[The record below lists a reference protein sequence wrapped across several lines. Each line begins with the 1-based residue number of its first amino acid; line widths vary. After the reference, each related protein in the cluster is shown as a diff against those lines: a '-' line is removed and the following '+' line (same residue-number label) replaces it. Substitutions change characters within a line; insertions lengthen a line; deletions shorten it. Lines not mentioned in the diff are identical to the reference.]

1 MYWGDD
7 RGQSIQIGAVL
18 LFGALIVALAGYQAF
33 VVPQQNE
40 QVEFSHSQTVQN
52 DLQDLRNALA
62 SMTGEASA
70 RSVSV
75 QLGTRYPARVIAV
88 NPGPPSGSLRTEG
101 TRDPAVAFEVVNA
114 NATGETGDF
123 WTGTDVRNYST
134 GALVYQPNYNLY
146 GGAPTTYV
154 DNTVVANRFP
164 SGTVTLTGQTFVDG
178 NRVSLVALNGSLGRT
193 RAGTTSVDVRPV
205 SVATTTVSVTSPD
218 PSSPVTLRLPTK
230 LDRETW
236 LDLLDDQLDGP
247 NGHVSSV
254 DVVNA
259 SSGPTFDTLVVTLE
273 AGENYTLELAKV
285 GVGTRVTGT
294 NQTYVTD
301 VSGNG
306 TTVPTDGRTS
316 LTVAVRDSYD
326 NPVSGVPVRASP
338 SNGSLTA
345 TERVTDGDGQAT
357 FTLKA
362 PSTDGPVDV
371 NFSFEHDPV
380 SAGVKFDSGTPE
392 NATMTVVVQEGGS
405 GGDPSTPDYIVDWRD
420 AGDVAGAATNPA
432 ESCVEI
438 PCREPLSLGTIANP
452 ADPGKVVTY
461 YVNDSSTATLS
472 PTVGATNGTGEHDT
486 TLELVRAGDVL
497 LSASNTTGASDLL
510 VDTLVAST
518 FDQNADNW
526 TTFGSFEQD
535 GTTGRTD
542 TGQSNRGNWAYR
554 IDGGS
559 PGGIETAEDFDTSDA
574 QLLTLEYWAE
584 EDGPEG
590 DEGPG
595 EGGEDLV
602 VEYLRQNGDPD
613 TDADWIEIDRLPAE
627 QDGVDEYRRRARL
640 TASDAFHRN
649 FRVRFRQ
656 VGADAGSD
664 EWYVDDVVLRSY
676 SQSGASSGGG
686 DDGGDDGSDTTAPA
700 ISAVSLSDD
709 GSGNLALTFDSDEQ
723 LDTLSVS
730 VDGPA
735 TTNVYTFDESDFS
748 ESSTGG
754 SYTYT
759 LTTTQAYDDGG
770 GTYTATVDDA
780 LDAAGNNG
788 GVDGEGSGLSDTYD
802 YSSGPPATQ
811 NGLRYEGGL
820 TSTDTGSAIQF
831 DVSNVDSSFAR
842 IEGIRVSVQN
852 GVDDR
857 IYNGDPREFEITGG
871 DSDGYRD
878 DSGEGNPTS
887 RSFAAD
893 GTSIDLTQNGVLST
907 SGGGSSATVF
917 VGQFGTASGNSF
929 IEYDFGSLTR
939 VSSSDDWDVKVVLEL
954 QNRGDVTFYFDES

>member
-40 QVEFSHSQTVQN
+40 RVEFSHSQTVQN

-123 WTGTDVRNYST
+123 WTGTDVRRYRT
-134 GALVYQPNYNLY
+134 GVLVYQPNYNRY
-146 GGAPTTYV
+146 GGAPNTYV

-193 RAGTTSVDVRPV
+193 RAGTTSVDVRPI
-205 SVATTTVSVTSPD
+205 SVATTTVSVTNPD

-236 LDLLDDQLDGP
+236 LALLDDQLNGP
-247 NGHVSSV
+247 NGHVASV

-259 SSGPTFDTLVVTLE
+259 GSGSAFDTLVVTLE

-301 VSGNG
+301 VAGNG

-316 LTVAVRDSYD
+316 LTVAVRDRYD
-326 NPVSGVPVRASP
+326 NPVSGVTVRASP
-338 SNGSLTA
+338 SDGSLTA
-345 TERVTDGDGQAT
+345 TERTTGAEGHAT

-362 PSTDGPVDV
+362 PSTEGPVDV

-380 SAGVKFDSGTPE
+380 SAGTNFDSQTPE
-392 NATMTVVVQEGGS
+392 NATLTVVVQESGSSSGGS
-405 GGDPSTPDYIVDWRD
+405 STPDYVVDWRD
-420 AGDVAGAATNPA
+420 AGDVAGAATSPA
-432 ESCVEI
+432 ETCTEI
-438 PCREPLSLGTIANP
+438 PCRAPLTLGTIANP

-461 YVNDSSTATLS
+461 YVNDSAIATLS

-486 TLELVRAGDVL
+486 SLELARAGDVL
-497 LSASNTTGASDLL
+497 LSASNTSGASDLL

-518 FDQNADNW
+518 FETNADNW
-526 TTFGSFEQD
+526 TTFGSFEQE

-542 TGQSNRGNWAYR
+542 SGPVNRGSWAYR
-554 IDGGS
+554 IDGGN
-559 PGGIETAEDFDTSDA
+559 PGGIETADDFDTGDA
-574 QLLTLEYWAE
+574 QLLTLEYWAQ

-595 EGGEDLV
+595 GDGEDLV

-613 TDADWIEIDRLPAE
+613 TDADWIEIDRLPAGE
-627 QDGVDEYRRRARL
+627 DGIDEYRRRARI
-640 TASDAFHRN
+640 TAGDAFHRD

-656 VGADAGSD
+656 VGADADSD
-664 EWYVDDVVLRSY
+664 EWYVDDIILRSY
-676 SQSGASSGGG
+676 
-686 DDGGDDGSDTTAPA
+686 
-700 ISAVSLSDD
+700 
-709 GSGNLALTFDSDEQ
+709 
-723 LDTLSVS
+723 
-730 VDGPA
+730 GPA
-735 TTNVYTFDESDFS
+735 
-748 ESSTGG
+748 G
-754 SYTYT
+754 
-759 LTTTQAYDDGG
+759 DDGG
-770 GTYTATVDDA
+770 GTGGGGGTNQAPTASAGPDQTVAEGESVTLDGTGSSDSDGSISSYSWTITSGPGSLSDAGTATPIYDAPADVSSDTTVTVELTVTDDDGATDTDTAMVTVENRQLAYNDDA
-780 LDAAGNNG
+780 VAVDGPDDDSTAGGVEFSISNEFGQNVEITGVEVANPAGNARLSDEVMPNDQPRRTELYVEADASDGWVDANDGVSLPNTFDLDSDGFDNNGNPEATDGNTFEFYLYEFENNG
-788 GVDGEGSGLSDTYD
+788 GNRIDMSGRS
-802 YSSGPPATQ
+802 
-811 NGLRYEGGL
+811 
-820 TSTDTGSAIQF
+820 F
-831 DVSNVDSSFAR
+831 DVTISY
-842 IEGIRVSVQN
+842 EL
-852 GVDDR
+852 
-857 IYNGDPREFEITGG
+857 
-871 DSDGYRD
+871 
-878 DSGEGNPTS
+878 
-887 RSFAAD
+887 AD
-893 GTSIDLTQNGVLST
+893 GTTGT
-907 SGGGSSATVF
+907 KTVT
-917 VGQFGTASGNSF
+917 V
-929 IEYDFGSLTR
+929 
-939 VSSSDDWDVKVVLEL
+939 DVA
-954 QNRGDVTFYFDES
+954 